1 MHARAGVLRQVLFA
15 PLPSRNESIFSNF
28 GNLLDSA
35 EAHWNRNGLHHNAL
49 ISSYMQLYSTSQTP
63 RDGFSS
69 PRYKS
74 NNLLLVDE
82 RSVSVLSSP
91 TSKIG
96 MYGVIRPTQ
105 MTAAQQISGEPN
117 NTLKPLDVPTYGQL
131 NLDLT

>member
-1 MHARAGVLRQVLFA
+1 M
-15 PLPSRNESIFSNF
+15 FSNRLPTHVTIVF
-28 GNLLDSA
+28 GSC
-35 EAHWNRNGLHHNAL
+35 
-49 ISSYMQLYSTSQTP
+49 
-63 RDGFSS
+63 
-69 PRYKS
+69 KS